1 MRFGRNIHL
10 HQVPEWAEHHVPY
23 NRLKRLLKIA
33 VEKATE
39 EQTRPDFS
47 DAQSCLDLSI
57 AGHLRFRKEQE
68 SYLRKQ
74 AEEIQSHYCISFCNF
89 DITTAYK
96 LSRLDIEILCQ
107 SLSRFSKE
115 VSQLQRYQQLDVE
128 AVSRIHTKIDKYLG
142 REKTRSAG
150 RNDLDKF
157 KEQNPSRKALTRNLG
172 LWIAHLQEALSD
184 PSSRPVYPQSP
195 LYEALRQDQPSIVV
209 SMVDESLQQSKS
221 SAKLFLFHLLEL
233 AVYELRPN
241 TVYTLLFDVL
251 PQNDIPIQATLLN
264 RLFTVLGFRK
274 MQLSAPYSCI
284 LFCKI
289 RDLLCQVIGE
299 LGPRSEEVLLSE
311 DTLGRFPLHYA
322 ASYGLLWECVAIF
335 NVAKSWDKASK
346 WCLIMHTDKRD
357 CSPFE
362 DAAVGNHR
370 DAVSSVLVYLEKVL
384 HASDKDDGIAPL
396 FSRTLFTALHYE
408 YGDLIAVISQACSRF
423 CRTPRNCEGAS
434 PLHVAARTG
443 RADRV
448 KQLLETVC
456 VSELNSVEP
465 IYGWTPLVVACVE
478 GHQSVVAVLLEHGA
492 DRDIKDH
499 RGWTAQ
505 EHAAFR
511 GHLALAKGMTG
522 PSKWESGTD
531 VLTTA
536 SLAQQDDNVK
546 ALHQRPQL
554 VVYLGSLQ
562 DGKQVNPFEFR
573 TPSLKT
579 KATSNDLALKFSSP
593 GDDSS
598 RQINTS
604 FLGDTANESLI
615 FELPTTGE
623 AELRLELLDL
633 GDGRGG
639 QAELL
644 GGGTVLLI
652 DSLNSFGENRESLV
666 RERTIPIL
674 ESRSFQ
680 AIATVTFT
688 FLIIKPFQHPNIP
701 SVRECF
707 LRHDDFC
714 LVGHRG
720 FGQNVAGHDYLQLGE
735 NTVES
740 FLSAA
745 SLGASFVEVNAQLT
759 RDLVPVAYHDFSLSE
774 SGTDVPVHDVTLD
787 QFLHASKIQ
796 SPMGYPTSIKGSR
809 HHHKNPRSRSLTR
822 GHEQGAQQMQER
834 MRHTVDYMSKGF
846 KPNTRGHVIQDSFA
860 TIEELL
866 TQLPENLGSNVE
878 IKYPRI
884 HEATEA
890 GVAPVAIE
898 INIFVDKI
906 LEKVFTLGN
915 SRNIILSSFT
925 PEICILLAFKQQ
937 TYPVMYI
944 TNAGKPPV
952 TDREKR
958 AGSLQAAVRFAQQW
972 GLNGIVLA
980 SETLIICPRLIGYV
994 QRSGL
999 VCGSYGPLNNIPE
1012 NAQLQFDAGINI
1024 LMADRVGLIAKALED
1039 RDGDDRRLK
1048 N

>member
-1 MRFGRNIHL
+1 MRFSRNIHL

-39 EQTRPDFS
+39 EQTRTDFS
-47 DAQSCLDLSI
+47 DVQSCLDLSI

-74 AEEIQSHYCISFCNF
+74 AEEIQSHYRISLCNF
-89 DITTAYK
+89 DMTTAYK
-96 LSRLDIEILCQ
+96 LSRLDIEILSQ

-115 VSQLQRYQQLDVE
+115 VSQLQRYQRLDVE

-142 REKTRSAG
+142 REKNRSAG
-150 RNDLDKF
+150 RNNLDKF
-157 KEQNPSRKALTRNLG
+157 KEQSPSRKPLARSLG

-184 PSSRPVYPQSP
+184 PSSRPIYPQSP

-221 SAKLFLFHLLEL
+221 STKLFVFHLLEL

-264 RLFTVLGFRK
+264 RLFT
-274 MQLSAPYSCI
+274 
-284 LFCKI
+284 
-289 RDLLCQVIGE
+289 VIGE

-362 DAAVGNHR
+362 YAAVGNHR

-408 YGDLIAVISQACSRF
+408 YEDLIAVISQACSRF

-456 VSELNSVEP
+456 VSELSSVEP
-465 IYGWTPLVVACVE
+465 IYGWTPLAVACVE

-531 VLTTA
+531 VLTAA
-536 SLAQQDDNVK
+536 SLAQQDDNIK

-579 KATSNDLALKFSSP
+579 KTTSNDLALKVSSP
-593 GDDSS
+593 GDDSA
-598 RQINTS
+598 RQINMS
-604 FLGDTANESLI
+604 LLGDTANESFI

-652 DSLNSFGENRESLV
+652 DNLNSFGENRESLV

-745 SLGASFVEVNAQLT
+745 SLGASFVEVMLNFHILNAQLT

-787 QFLHASKIQ
+787 QFLHASRIQ
-796 SPMGYPTSIKGSR
+796 SPMGHPTPILGSR
-809 HHHKNPRSRSLTR
+809 SDHKNPRSRSLTR
-822 GHEQGAQQMQER
+822 GYEQGAQQMQER
-834 MRHTVDYMSKGF
+834 MRHTVDYLSKGF

-866 TQLPENLGSNVE
+866 TQLPENLGFNVE

-958 AGSLQAAVRFAQQW
+958 AGSLQAAVLFAQQW

>member
-1 MRFGRNIHL
+1 MRFGRNIYL

-47 DAQSCLDLSI
+47 
-57 AGHLRFRKEQE
+57 GHLRFRIEQE

-74 AEEIQSHYCISFCNF
+74 AEEIQGHYRISLCKF
-89 DITTAYK
+89 DTTTAYK

-107 SLSRFSKE
+107 SLSRLTKE
-115 VSQLQRYQQLDVE
+115 ISQLQRYQRLDVE
-128 AVSRIHTKIDKYLG
+128 AVSRIHTKIDKYMG
-142 REKTRSAG
+142 REINRSAG

-157 KEQNPSRKALTRNLG
+157 KEQNPSRKALARNLG

-209 SMVDESLQQSKS
+209 SMVDKSLQQSES
-221 SAKLFLFHLLEL
+221 SAKPFLFHLLEL
-233 AVYELRPN
+233 AVYELRPH
-241 TVYTLLFDVL
+241 TVYTLLFDAL
-251 PQNDIPIQATLLN
+251 PQNDIPIQAALLN
-264 RLFTVLGFRK
+264 RLFTVLSFRK

-335 NVAKSWDKASK
+335 NVAKSWNNYSK
-346 WCLIMHTDKRD
+346 WCLIMHTDKLD

-362 DAAVGNHR
+362 YAAVGNHR

-396 FSRTLFTALHYE
+396 FTRTLFTALHYE
-408 YGDLIAVISQACSRF
+408 YEDMISVISQACSRF

-522 PSKWESGTD
+522 PSKWESDTD
-531 VLTTA
+531 VLTAA
-536 SLAQQDDNVK
+536 SMVQQDDNVK

-562 DGKQVNPFEFR
+562 DGKQVNPFECR

-579 KATSNDLALKFSSP
+579 KATGNDLALKVSSP
-593 GDDSS
+593 GNDSA
-598 RQINTS
+598 RQINMS
-604 FLGDTANESLI
+604 FLGDTANESFI

-633 GDGRGG
+633 GDGRDG

-644 GGGTVLLI
+644 GGGTALLI
-652 DSLNSFGENRESLV
+652 DNLNSFGENRESLV
-666 RERTIPIL
+666 RERSIPIL

-735 NTVES
+735 NTVE
-740 FLSAA
+740 FD
-745 SLGASFVEVNAQLT
+745 AQLT
-759 RDLVPVAYHDFSLSE
+759 RDLVPVAYHDFSLM
-774 SGTDVPVHDVTLD
+774 HDVTLD

-796 SPMGYPTSIKGSR
+796 SPMGHPTSIMGSR
-809 HHHKNPRSRSLTR
+809 HHHKISRSRSLTR
-822 GHEQGAQQMQER
+822 GYEQGAQQMQER

-866 TQLPENLGSNVE
+866 TLLPENLGFNVE
-878 IKYPRI
+878 ISESSPYLISEDIADNDIEYPRP

-925 PEICILLAFKQQ
+925 PEIFILLALKQQ

-1012 NAQLQFDAGINI
+1012 NAQLQVDAGINI

>member
-1 MRFGRNIHL
+1 MRFGLNIHL

-39 EQTRPDFS
+39 EQSRPDFS
-47 DAQSCLDLSI
+47 EVQSCLDLSI

-74 AEEIQSHYCISFCNF
+74 AEEIQGHYRISLCNF
-89 DITTAYK
+89 DTATAYN

-107 SLSRFSKE
+107 SLSRLTKE
-115 VSQLQRYQQLDVE
+115 ISQLQRYQRLDVE
-128 AVSRIHTKIDKYLG
+128 AVSRIHTKINKYLG
-142 REKTRSAG
+142 REKNRSAG
-150 RNDLDKF
+150 RDDLDKF
-157 KEQNPSRKALTRNLG
+157 KEQNTSRKALARNLG
-172 LWIAHLQEALSD
+172 LWIAHLQVALSD

-221 SAKLFLFHLLEL
+221 SAKPFLFQLLEL

-251 PQNDIPIQATLLN
+251 PQNDIPLQAALLN
-264 RLFTVLGFRK
+264 RLFTVLGYRK

-289 RDLLCQVIGE
+289 RDLLSQVIGE

-335 NVAKSWDKASK
+335 NVAKSWNKASQ

-362 DAAVGNHR
+362 YAVVGNHR

-396 FSRTLFTALHYE
+396 FSRTLFTVLHYDYE
-408 YGDLIAVISQACSRF
+408 DLIAVISQACSRF

-443 RADRV
+443 RADRFN
-448 KQLLETVC
+448 KLLETVC
-456 VSELNSVEP
+456 ASELNSLEP

-522 PSKWESGTD
+522 PSKWEPGTD
-531 VLTTA
+531 VLTAA
-536 SLAQQDDNVK
+536 SLAQQDDNFK

-579 KATSNDLALKFSSP
+579 IATGNDLALKVSSP
-593 GDDSS
+593 GNDSA
-598 RQINTS
+598 RQMNIS
-604 FLGDTANESLI
+604 FLGDTANEPFI

-633 GDGRGG
+633 GDGHDG

-644 GGGTVLLI
+644 GGGTALLI
-652 DSLNSFGENRESLV
+652 DNLNSFGENRESLV
-666 RERTIPIL
+666 RERSIPIL
-674 ESRSFQ
+674 ESGSFQ

-688 FLIIKPFQHPNIP
+688 FLIIKPFQHPSIP

-745 SLGASFVEVNAQLT
+745 SLGASFVEVITPDAQLT

-796 SPMGYPTSIKGSR
+796 SPMGHPTSIMGSR
-809 HHHKNPRSRSLTR
+809 HHHKNSRSRSLTR
-822 GHEQGAQQMQER
+822 GYEQGAQQMQER
-834 MRHTVDYMSKGF
+834 MRHTVDYMSKGI

-866 TQLPENLGSNVE
+866 TQLPENLGFNVE

-937 TYPVMYI
+937 TI
-944 TNAGKPPV
+944 QSF

-1012 NAQLQFDAGINI
+1012 NAQLQVDAGINI

>member
-47 DAQSCLDLSI
+47 DLSI

-68 SYLRKQ
+68 TYLQKQ
-74 AEEIQSHYCISFCNF
+74 AEEIQGHYRISLCNF
-89 DITTAYK
+89 DTATADK

-107 SLSRFSKE
+107 SLSRLTKE
-115 VSQLQRYQQLDVE
+115 ISQLQRYQWLDVE

-142 REKTRSAG
+142 TEKNRSAG

-157 KEQNPSRKALTRNLG
+157 KEQNPSRKALARNLG

-184 PSSRPVYPQSP
+184 PSSRPLYPQSP

-209 SMVDESLQQSKS
+209 SMVDKSLQQSKS
-221 SAKLFLFHLLEL
+221 SAKPFLSHLLEL

-251 PQNDIPIQATLLN
+251 PQYDIPIQAALLN

-299 LGPRSEEVLLSE
+299 LGTRSEEVLLSE

-335 NVAKSWDKASK
+335 NVAKSWNKASQ
-346 WCLIMHTDKRD
+346 WCLIMHTDKQD

-362 DAAVGNHR
+362 YAVVGNHR

-396 FSRTLFTALHYE
+396 FSRTLLTALHYD
-408 YGDLIAVISQACSRF
+408 YDDLMAVISQACARF

-448 KQLLETVC
+448 KKLLETVC

-499 RGWTAQ
+499 RGWVAQ

-531 VLTTA
+531 VLTAA

-579 KATSNDLALKFSSP
+579 KATGNDLALKVSSP
-593 GDDSS
+593 GNDSA
-598 RQINTS
+598 RQINMS
-604 FLGDTANESLI
+604 FLGDTANESFI

-633 GDGRGG
+633 GDGHDG

-644 GGGTVLLI
+644 GGGTALLI
-652 DSLNSFGENRESLV
+652 DNLNSFGENRESLV
-666 RERTIPIL
+666 RERSIPIL
-674 ESRSFQ
+674 ERGSFQ
-680 AIATVTFT
+680 VIATVTFT

-701 SVRECF
+701 SMRECF

-735 NTVES
+735 NTVE
-740 FLSAA
+740 
-745 SLGASFVEVNAQLT
+745 
-759 RDLVPVAYHDFSLSE
+759 
-774 SGTDVPVHDVTLD
+774 
-787 QFLHASKIQ
+787 FLHASKIQ
-796 SPMGYPTSIKGSR
+796 SPMGHPTSIMGSR
-809 HHHKNPRSRSLTR
+809 HHHKNSRSRSLTR
-822 GHEQGAQQMQER
+822 GYEQGAQQMQER

-866 TQLPENLGSNVE
+866 TQLPENLGFNVE
-878 IKYPRI
+878 ISESSPYLISENIADNDLEYPRI

-958 AGSLQAAVRFAQQW
+958 AGSLQAAVGFAQQW

-1012 NAQLQFDAGINI
+1012 NAQLQVDAGINI

>member
-74 AEEIQSHYCISFCNF
+74 AEEIQSHYRISFCNF

-115 VSQLQRYQQLDVE
+115 VSELQRYQQLDVE

-150 RNDLDKF
+150 RNDLDKI

-335 NVAKSWDKASK
+335 NVAKSWNKASK
-346 WCLIMHTDKRD
+346 CMRLLATTET
-357 CSPFE
+357 PF
-362 DAAVGNHR
+362 H
-370 DAVSSVLVYLEKVL
+370 LFWFTKVL
-384 HASDKDDGIAPL
+384 HASDKDNGIAPL

-408 YGDLIAVISQACSRF
+408 YEDLIAVISQACSRF

-456 VSELNSVEP
+456 ISELNSVEP
-465 IYGWTPLVVACVE
+465 IYGWTPLAVACVE

-511 GHLALAKGMTG
+511 GYLALAKGMTG

-531 VLTTA
+531 VLTAA

-579 KATSNDLALKFSSP
+579 KATSNGLALKVSSP
-593 GDDSS
+593 GNDSA
-598 RQINTS
+598 RQISMS
-604 FLGDTANESLI
+604 FLGDTANESFI

-633 GDGRGG
+633 GDGHNG

-644 GGGTVLLI
+644 GGGTALLI
-652 DSLNSFGENRESLV
+652 ENLNSFGENRESLV

-745 SLGASFVEVNAQLT
+745 SRGASFVEVMLNFHAQLT

-787 QFLHASKIQ
+787 QFLHASRIQ
-796 SPMGYPTSIKGSR
+796 SPMGHPTPILGSR
-809 HHHKNPRSRSLTR
+809 SDHKNPRSRSLTR
-822 GHEQGAQQMQER
+822 GYEQGAQQMQER

-866 TQLPENLGSNVE
+866 TQLPENLGFNVE

-906 LEKVFTLGN
+906 LEKVFTLGH

-958 AGSLQAAVRFAQQW
+958 AGSLEAAVRFAQQW

-1012 NAQLQFDAGINI
+1012 NAQLQVDAGINI

-1039 RDGDDRRLK
+1039 REGDDRRLK

>member
-47 DAQSCLDLSI
+47 DVQSCLDLSI
-57 AGHLRFRKEQE
+57 AGHLRFRKDQE

-115 VSQLQRYQQLDVE
+115 VSQLQRYQRLDVE
-128 AVSRIHTKIDKYLG
+128 AVSRIHTKIDKYMG
-142 REKTRSAG
+142 REKNRSAG

-157 KEQNPSRKALTRNLG
+157 KEQNPSRKALARNLG

-241 TVYTLLFDVL
+241 TVYTLLFEVL

-362 DAAVGNHR
+362 YAAVGNHR

-408 YGDLIAVISQACSRF
+408 YEDLIAVISQACSRF

-456 VSELNSVEP
+456 VSELSSVEP
-465 IYGWTPLVVACVE
+465 IYGWTPLAVACVE
-478 GHQSVVAVLLEHGA
+478 DHESVVAVLLEHGA

-531 VLTTA
+531 VLTAA

-579 KATSNDLALKFSSP
+579 KATGNDLALKVSSP
-593 GDDSS
+593 GNDSA
-598 RQINTS
+598 RQINMS
-604 FLGDTANESLI
+604 FLGDTANESFI

-633 GDGRGG
+633 GDGHDG

-644 GGGTVLLI
+644 GGGTALLI

-666 RERTIPIL
+666 RERSIPIL
-674 ESRSFQ
+674 ERGSFQ

-688 FLIIKPFQHPNIP
+688 FLIIKPFQHPSIP

-714 LVGHRG
+714 LVGHR
-720 FGQNVAGHDYLQLGE
+720 D
-735 NTVES
+735 
-740 FLSAA
+740 
-745 SLGASFVEVNAQLT
+745 AQLT

-787 QFLHASKIQ
+787 QFLHASRIQ
-796 SPMGYPTSIKGSR
+796 SPMGHPTPILGNR
-809 HHHKNPRSRSLTR
+809 HHHKNPRPRSLTR
-822 GHEQGAQQMQER
+822 GYEQGAQQMQER
-834 MRHTVDYMSKGF
+834 MRHTVEYMSKGF

-866 TQLPENLGSNVE
+866 TQLPENLGFNVE

-958 AGSLQAAVRFAQQW
+958 AGSLQAAVRFAQRW
-972 GLNGIVLA
+972 DLNGIVLA

-1012 NAQLQFDAGINI
+1012 NAQLQVDAGINI

-1039 RDGDDRRLK
+1039 REGDDRRLK